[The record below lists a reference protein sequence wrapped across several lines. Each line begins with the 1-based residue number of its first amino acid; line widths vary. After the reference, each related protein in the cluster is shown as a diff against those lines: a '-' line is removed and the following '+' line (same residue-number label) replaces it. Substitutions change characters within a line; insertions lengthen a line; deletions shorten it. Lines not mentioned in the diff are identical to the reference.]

1 MDRFDIKILEAL
13 QRDGRLTSQELA
25 EEVGLS
31 SSQCARRRALLEKS
45 GVIEGYHARL
55 NQSALGLDLI
65 VFIQIALDTHSP
77 DASKRLLSLLNSMP
91 EVSEA
96 YSMTGST
103 DYHVKLVVPDLKGL
117 SNIIN
122 NKLLPQEGV
131 SHLKSS
137 IVLDRLKESGH
148 LSLNHLK
155 SDNKKAPPQ

>member
-1 MDRFDIKILEAL
+1 MDSFDIKILEAL

-25 EEVGLS
+25 DEVGLS
-31 SSQCARRRALLEKS
+31 ASQCARRRALLEKA

-55 NQSALGLDLI
+55 NQSALGLELI
-65 VFIQIALDTHSP
+65 VFIQIALDTHTP
-77 DASKRLLSLLNSMP
+77 DAAGQLRALLQSMP

-122 NKLLPQEGV
+122 NRLLPQEGV

-137 IVLDRLKESGH
+137 IVLDRLKESGF
-148 LSLNHLK
+148 LSLNHLQGD
-155 SDNKKAPPQ
+155 SPKK